1 MYLLELLFSPEVCP
15 GVGLLHHK
23 TTLFVVFSSNLHM
36 VFHSGY
42 TNLHSHKQCRRVP
55 FSPHSLQHL
64 LFVNF
69 LMMAILT
76 GVRYLIM
83 ALICIS
89 LIINCVEH
97 LFMCLLAMCIKASL
111 LRSSSRMPVR
121 TTKNSL
127 QRSSVFSPLPVAR
140 MQAAI
145 FEATVEL
152 GDWNKLK

>member
-1 MYLLELLFSPEVCP
+1 
-15 GVGLLHHK
+15 
-23 TTLFVVFSSNLHM
+23 M

-76 GVRYLIM
+76 GVRYLIV

-97 LFMCLLAMCIKASL
+97 LFMCLLALCIKDSL

-152 GDWNKLK
+152 RDWNKLK